1 MRIRNVAAVL
11 ATVMLMGGCSDS
23 ATNDSQEV
31 GPTDPTS
38 GNGAP
43 PPAAGVGAFKAFFDA
58 SSGLFPY
65 PTDGYFSG
73 SDDGT
78 LNIPASLQLFPRR
91 ADMNALDGWSTT
103 ASSFFRMSQA
113 VRNDA
118 TMLNSSVRIIEVLTL
133 RQPTG
138 PYAPIAPSP
147 LRGANP
153 VLLPGVDYSV
163 RLSPDGDALGTIVEI
178 QWLKPLNASAG
189 ASCPPPLP
197 AGAICGIGYVVL
209 VTNGVQNASGVAA
222 TPDVDYLAIRTEA
235 ITELGRAQA
244 SGNPATFVPTC
255 PGITDPT
262 LKSLCTLTYTHLAT
276 GAQLPP
282 PATVNP
288 TSVILSYSFTTQS
301 TRDALVR
308 MAATRTAQPIT
319 AVPTGLTTANLLPA
333 GASPGWASV
342 YAGSLQIPYFL
353 SPAPAEYAAP
363 DSTCSLVASNPT
375 RPNTAN
381 PLLQPWTAAGP
392 STVPGISATSRHIT
406 RFNTEPEK
414 KADLP
419 IPMLVFAPSPAS
431 PGGGVKP
438 VDGWPVVIFMHGI
451 TGDRTNAA
459 AIADAYASQ
468 GFAVVAIDQVLHGIV
483 NPANPFYAGAAN
495 PAAALFYPAG
505 TRERTFDID
514 CLTLGGPVPLPA
526 PDGITDASGFNTI
539 VVGVGASLVQ
549 RDIFRQIGSD
559 LLTLVRSLPNL
570 DLDGDGQGDIDTS
583 RVHYAGQSLGGIVGP
598 ACICD
603 EVNSFYLN
611 VPGGP
616 YAEIARTSGSFAPI
630 VNGLLAFLNPLL
642 QPNTSLYS
650 QFFRETL
657 ALMDA
662 GDPVNYVASLA
673 QNQSVVFTKVVG
685 DGTVPNA
692 TTDYVIRTAGAT
704 KITAAGL
711 NPVAAGAPRF
721 VTFLNGSH
729 TSLLSPAASLAVT
742 QEMQN
747 HAVSLVATG
756 GAAVNVANP
765 SLLEQ

>member
-43 PPAAGVGAFKAFFDA
+43 PPVAGVGAFKAFFDA

-65 PTDGYFSG
+65 PTDGYFNG

-209 VTNGVQNASGVAA
+209 VTNGVQNTSGVAA
-222 TPDVDYLAIRTEA
+222 TPDADYLAIRTEA
-235 ITELGRAQA
+235 IAELGRAAA

-262 LKSLCTLTYTHLAT
+262 LKSLCTLTYTHLAV

-288 TSVILSYSFTTQS
+288 TSVIISYSFTTQS
-301 TRDALVR
+301 TRDVLVR
-308 MAATRTAQPIT
+308 LSQVQTAQPIT
-319 AVPTGLTTANLLPA
+319 AVPTGRTTADLLPP

-342 YAGSLQIPYFL
+342 YAGSLQVPYYL
-353 SPAPAEYAAP
+353 SAAPAEYAAP
-363 DSTCSLVASNPT
+363 NSTCSLVASNPT
-375 RPNTAN
+375 RPNPAN
-381 PLLQPWTAAGP
+381 PLLRTWTAAGP

-406 RFNTEPEK
+406 RFNLEPEK
-414 KADLP
+414 KADLT
-419 IPMLVFAPSPAS
+419 IPMLAFAPSPAS
-431 PGGGVKP
+431 PSGGVKP
-438 VDGWPVVIFMHGI
+438 EDGWPVVVFMHGLG
-451 TGDRTNAA
+451 GDRTNAA

-468 GFAVVAIDQVLHGIV
+468 GFAVVAIDQVLHGIT
-483 NPANPFYAGAAN
+483 NKTNPFYAGAAN
-495 PAAALFYPAG
+495 PAAAVLYPAG
-505 TRERTFDID
+505 TGERTFDVD
-514 CLTLGGPVPLPA
+514 CLTLGGAVPLPV
-526 PDGITDASGFNTI
+526 PDGITDNSGFNAI
-539 VVGVGASLVQ
+539 VIGVAASLVQ
-549 RDIFRQIGSD
+549 RDIFRQTGSD
-559 LLTLVRSLPNL
+559 LITLVKSLPDL
-570 DLDGDGQGDIDTS
+570 DLDGDGEGDIDIS
-583 RVHYAGQSLGGIVGP
+583 QVHYAGQSLGGIVGP
-598 ACICD
+598 ACLCSEMD
-603 EVNSFYLN
+603 SYYLN

-616 YAEIARTSGSFAPI
+616 YAEIARTSPTFAPI
-630 VNGLLAFLNPLL
+630 VNGLLAFINPLL
-642 QPNTSLYS
+642 QPGTSLYT

-657 ALMDA
+657 ALIDA
-662 GDPVNYVASLA
+662 GDPVNYVAQLA
-673 QNQSVVFTKVVG
+673 RDRPVLFTKVVG
-685 DGTVPNA
+685 DTTVPNA
-692 TTDYVIRTAGAT
+692 TTDYLLRTTGAT
-704 KITAAGL
+704 KITAAGP

-721 VTFLNGSH
+721 VTFVSGNHS
-729 TSLLSPAASLAVT
+729 SLLSPAGGLAVT
-742 QEMQN
+742 QEMQQQ
-747 HAVSLVATG
+747 AASLVATG
-756 GAAVNVANP
+756 GAAVVVTNQ
-765 SLLEQ
+765 SLIEQ

>member
-11 ATVMLMGGCSDS
+11 ATVMLVAGCSDS
-23 ATNDSQEV
+23 ATNDAPGV
-31 GPTDPTS
+31 GPTNPES

-43 PPAAGVGAFKAFFDA
+43 PPVTGVGSFKAFFDA

-65 PTDGYFSG
+65 PTDGYFNG

-113 VRNDA
+113 VRNDPA
-118 TMLNSSVRIIEVLTL
+118 MLNSSVRVIEVLTL
-133 RQPTG
+133 RQPSG

-153 VLLPGVDYSV
+153 VLVPGVDYSV
-163 RLSPDGDALGTIVEI
+163 RLSPDADALGTVVEI

-209 VTNGVQNASGVAA
+209 VTNGIQNTSGVAA

-235 ITELGRAQA
+235 IAELGRAQA
-244 SGNPATFVPTC
+244 SGNPAAFVPSC
-255 PGITDPT
+255 PGISDPT

-288 TSVILSYSFTTQS
+288 ASVILSYSFTTQS
-301 TRDALVR
+301 TRDVLLT

-319 AVPTGLTTANLLPA
+319 AVPTGRTTADLLPA

-342 YAGSLQIPYFL
+342 YAGSLRVPYFL
-353 SPAPAEYAAP
+353 TPPPAEYAAP
-363 DSTCSLVASNPT
+363 GSTCSLVLSNPT
-375 RPNTAN
+375 RPNLAN

-392 STVPGISATSRHIT
+392 STVPGISPASRHVT
-406 RFNTEPEK
+406 RFNPVPEK
-414 KADLP
+414 KADLT
-419 IPMLVFAPSPAS
+419 IPMLVFAPSPTS
-431 PGGGVKP
+431 PIGGVKP
-438 VDGWPVVIFMHGI
+438 PGGWPVVIFMHGI

-468 GFAVVAIDQVLHGIV
+468 GFAVVAIDQVLHGIT
-483 NPANPFYAGAAN
+483 NRANPFYAGPAN
-495 PAAALFYPAG
+495 PAAALLYPAG

-526 PDGITDASGFNTI
+526 PDGVTDASGFNTI

-570 DLDGDGQGDIDTS
+570 DLDGDGTGDIDTS
-583 RVHYAGQSLGGIVGP
+583 RIHYAGQSLGGIVGP

-603 EVNSFYLN
+603 EVRSFYLN
-611 VPGGP
+611 VPGAP

-630 VNGLLAFLNPLL
+630 VNGLLAVLNPLL
-642 QPNTSLYS
+642 QPNTALYS

-662 GDPVNYVASLA
+662 GDPVNYVAALA
-673 QNQSVVFTKVVG
+673 RNRPVLFTKVFN

-692 TTDYVIRTAGAT
+692 TTDYLIRTTGAT
-704 KITAAGL
+704 KITTAGAS
-711 NPVAAGAPRF
+711 PVAAGAPRF
-721 VTFLNGSH
+721 VTFSSGVHS
-729 TSLLSPAASLAVT
+729 SLLSPAGGLAVT
-742 QEMQN
+742 QEMQQQ
-747 HAVSLVATG
+747 AVSLAATG
-756 GAAVNVANP
+756 GAAVVVTNL
-765 SLLEQ
+765 SLIEP